1 MKFFLGLKLVSV
13 QLGFKCEKCERV
25 TKILCNLDSLSKIK
39 SINND
44 DNIIKS
50 CNIVLS
56 SFFGRARICNFSP
69 KSL

>member
-1 MKFFLGLKLVSV
+1 M
-13 QLGFKCEKCERV
+13 E

-44 DNIIKS
+44 NNIIKF

-56 SFFGRARICNFSP
+56 SFFGRARICNFSQ

>member
-1 MKFFLGLKLVSV
+1 MEIV
-13 QLGFKCEKCERV
+13 QRYAKVIIFTIKTNLME

-44 DNIIKS
+44 NNIIKS
-50 CNIVLS
+50 CNIVIS
-56 SFFGRARICNFSP
+56 SFGRARICNFSQ